1 MKRSD
6 GPALDASNEN
16 AIGIILMAL
25 DKVTG
30 SLFSWDGNERHTLV
44 GGLEPYDLWFILLAV
59 LVMAARIA
67 FTLLP
72 LGLLF
77 LFGSLAA
84 RPQQTQSPG
93 DFSRFLSREQNRLTQ
108 KTFARQRVQ
117 QQPQHDQH
125 TGAFARH

>member
-16 AIGIILMAL
+16 TIGVILMAL

-30 SLFSWDGNERHTLV
+30 SLLSWDGNERHAFV

-59 LVMAARIA
+59 LVMTARIA

-72 LGLLF
+72 LGFLF

-84 RPQQTQSPG
+84 RPQ
-93 DFSRFLSREQNRLTQ
+93 
-108 KTFARQRVQ
+108 
-117 QQPQHDQH
+117 
-125 TGAFARH
+125 